1 MKLITPLILCFL
13 LCSCSEEAHYKQIF
27 AMDTVMDLAV
37 YSDVGEELLNE
48 ASDIIFS
55 LDSMLDRSD
64 PNSEVSKLNASGSG
78 TVSEDI
84 RALIDYSAEVY
95 YQTDGSFDI
104 TVAPLMELWGF
115 YTKEYRVP
123 SDSEIQSV
131 LEKTG
136 FEKISADGSE
146 VNLNGTELDFGGIAK
161 GYAADQVASF
171 LRGSSVESAM
181 LSLGGNVYALGT
193 KHGGDP
199 WRVAIADPS
208 DPSGTVGTVEVSD
221 KAVITSGTYQR
232 NFTSGG
238 SFYHH
243 IIDPKTGKNPENE
256 LSSVTVIGDN
266 SAVCDA
272 LSTAFF
278 VMGIDRAAEY
288 LREHTEINAIF
299 IDKNGNI
306 TITAGLEDIFESENS
321 LDIIA

>member
-1 MKLITPLILCFL
+1 MIFCFM

-37 YSDVGEELLNE
+37 YSDGSEELLNA

-78 TVSEDI
+78 TVSEDV

-123 SDSEIQSV
+123 SDSEIQSA

-136 FEKISADGSE
+136 FEKITADGSE
-146 VNLNGTELDFGGIAK
+146 VDLNGTELDFGGIAK
-161 GYAADQVASF
+161 GYAADKAASF
-171 LRGSSVESAM
+171 LRGHGTESAM
-181 LSLGGNVYALGT
+181 LSLGGNIYALGSRPD
-193 KHGGDP
+193 GDP

-208 DPSGTVGTVEVSD
+208 DPARSAGTVKVSD

-256 LSSVTVIGDN
+256 LASVTVIGDN

-278 VMGIDRAAEY
+278 VMGTDRAAEY

-299 IDKNGNI
+299 IDKSGNI

-321 LDIIA
+321 FDIIAE